1 MEYALTELQLEILA
15 VLWERGEAT
24 AAVVREELGRPLAQT
39 SVLTILRRLEKRGVV
54 THRAIGRQFLYR
66 ARVSP
71 ARVKRSMVTDFGDLA
86 DRLFGGDRAELVSHL
101 LKESDVDADDLARL
115 KELIEQ
121 REEELRT
128 EEES

>member
-24 AAVVREELGRPLAQT
+24 AAVVREALGRPLAQT

-71 ARVKRSMVTDFGDLA
+71 ARVKRSMVTDFGELA

-115 KELIEQ
+115 KELIER